1 MIGAVLLGP
10 RKGKYVRLN
19 WQTCVKAIPGH
30 NLPLAALGVFML
42 WFGWYGFNAGSTLSG
57 QSFHTNNKTVM
68 SKYI

>member
-1 MIGAVLLGP
+1 
-10 RKGKYVRLN
+10 
-19 WQTCVKAIPGH
+19 
-30 NLPLAALGVFML
+30 AALGVFML